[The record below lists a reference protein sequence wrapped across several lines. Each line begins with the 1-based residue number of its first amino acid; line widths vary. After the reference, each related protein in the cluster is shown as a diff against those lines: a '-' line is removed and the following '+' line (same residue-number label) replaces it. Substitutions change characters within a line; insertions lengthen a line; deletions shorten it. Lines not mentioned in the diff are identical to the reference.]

1 MLGYLHSIP
10 VPVEPSLGHV
20 YDVQVPISG
29 KHTGDSDFW
38 GYVRP
43 YGSYAREIML
53 PFLDLICLSLLLTS
67 HVPGRSSPYLADT
80 SVR

>member
-1 MLGYLHSIP
+1 MFTTFKYLSRGSILEI
-10 VPVEPSLGHV
+10 VT
-20 YDVQVPISG
+20 SG
-29 KHTGDSDFW
+29 VMFD
-38 GYVRP
+38 
-43 YGSYAREIML
+43 GSYAREIML